1 MSGITSTT
9 LIVEG
14 EEESMAERFLIT
26 GATGKTSELVIAQ
39 LRAKG
44 ADVRA
49 LVRDPQK
56 AEKLASAGV
65 TIAQGDFGD
74 AGALGRALD
83 GVTSVFLVTPAHQDA
98 SGMVD
103 RFLAAAT
110 KSAKRPRIVRLSA
123 IKGSEHGPTDNTRT
137 HGRAD
142 RAIQD
147 SGLPYTIL
155 RPNYFMQNFFG
166 AAESIMSSG
175 MMYQG
180 MGDGRL
186 GFIDVRDIADVAAAV
201 LLDPSWD
208 RGIYELTGPASISF
222 HDVARDLGAALGRE
236 VKYVPIPPEKV
247 RETILGLGWG
257 DWAAGVMADY
267 SAAYSR
273 GFGDFTTTFVE
284 KITGHKA
291 RSVAQFA
298 SEVFAPA
305 LKR

>member
-1 MSGITSTT
+1 
-9 LIVEG
+9 
-14 EEESMAERFLIT
+14 MAEKFLVT
-26 GATGKTSELVIAQ
+26 GATGKTAELVIEQ

-49 LVRDPQK
+49 LVRDVAK
-56 AEKLASAGV
+56 AAPLKAKGAEL
-65 TIAQGDFGD
+65 AQGDFD
-74 AGALGRALD
+74 QPEALARALE

-103 RFLAAAT
+103 RFLAVAT
-110 KSAKRPRIVRLSA
+110 KSPSTPRIVRLSA

-147 SGLPYTIL
+147 SGLPYVIL
-155 RPNYFMQNFFG
+155 RPNYFIQNVFG
-166 AAESIMSSG
+166 SAESIMTSG
-175 MMYQG
+175 MMFQG

-186 GFIDVRDIADVAAAV
+186 GFIDVRDIADVAVAV
-201 LLDPSWD
+201 LLDHAWD
-208 RGIYELTGPASISF
+208 RGIYELTGPASVSF
-222 HDVARDLGAALGRE
+222 HDVAREIGAALGRE
-236 VKYVPIPPEKV
+236 VKYVPVTPEQV
-247 RETILGLGWG
+247 RETILKMGWG

-267 SAAYSR
+267 SAAYAR
-273 GFGDFTTTFVE
+273 GWGDFTTTFVE
-284 KITGHKA
+284 KISGHPA

-298 SEVFAPA
+298 REVLAPA